1 MTYILIAAQA
11 VASAG
16 ARADAVSAT
25 GNYIGEVMQTTSTLA
40 PPSLADNPALLAWN
54 LFVMT
59 AAFCLGLMMAGKQ
72 ARRIWAA
79 RAVDH
84 PTDPVSLYRII
95 IFLAGCAIASRGG
108 AEALSLWSWS
118 SRDIATIQQVSEMK
132 RWLDPLSVGCG
143 FLWMGLHVLAEPM
156 LEHQLRKA
164 PLPVDM
170 WSRWPQLRRPVYIL
184 IVSLLMAAA
193 AVGLR

>member
-1 MTYILIAAQA
+1 MN
-11 VASAG
+11 
-16 ARADAVSAT
+16 AT
-25 GNYIGEVMQTTSTLA
+25 ATSNYIGEAMRATSAMA

-59 AAFCLGLMMAGKQ
+59 AAACLGLMMAGKQ

-79 RAVDH
+79 RFTDH

-95 IFLAGCAIASRGG
+95 VFLAGCAIASRGA
-108 AEALSLWSWS
+108 AEAVSLWSWS
-118 SRDIATIQQVSEMK
+118 SGDAATIERVAEAK

-143 FLWMGLHVLAEPM
+143 FLWMGLHILSEPM
-156 LEHQLRKA
+156 LEFQLRKA

-170 WSRWPQLRRPVYIL
+170 WSRWPQLRRPALIL
-184 IVSLLMAAA
+184 FVSLAMATA
-193 AVGLR
+193 AVWLR